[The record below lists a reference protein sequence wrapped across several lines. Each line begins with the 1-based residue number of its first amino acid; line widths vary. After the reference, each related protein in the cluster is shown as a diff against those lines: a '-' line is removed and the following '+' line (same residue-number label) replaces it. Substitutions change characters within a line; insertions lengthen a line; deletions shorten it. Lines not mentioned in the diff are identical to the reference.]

1 MGNSG
6 YLRKNG
12 KGVSEEPSTPPYP
25 AGEYNDSLPPVLES
39 NLPIERS
46 SRVGQHLLPVGVL
59 RKQTSLKL
67 LFFKCC
73 LLYFSWFFVLSILYF
88 PDNL

>member
-6 YLRKNG
+6 YIRSNG
-12 KGVSEEPSTPPYP
+12 KGESEEPRDGRRSTPPYP

-39 NLPIERS
+39 NPPIERS

-59 RKQTSLKL
+59 R
-67 LFFKCC
+67 
-73 LLYFSWFFVLSILYF
+73 
-88 PDNL
+88 